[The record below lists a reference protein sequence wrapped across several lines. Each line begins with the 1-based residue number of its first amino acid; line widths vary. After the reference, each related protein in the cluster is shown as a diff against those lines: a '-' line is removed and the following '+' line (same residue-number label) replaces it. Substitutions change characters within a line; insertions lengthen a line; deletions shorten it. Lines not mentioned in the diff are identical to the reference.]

1 MTPPIWLASNPD
13 EPQEVLKGPQEMRT
27 PTGNK
32 AAMMTELTQRDV
44 DHGELTGALQGELLA
59 AAREAQASAYAPYS
73 NFAVGA
79 AVLLSDGTIYRGCNV
94 ENASFGLTV
103 CAERVAVFNAI
114 ADGRMDI
121 AAVAVV
127 TSANKICKPCGACRQ
142 VIAEFSQA
150 DNPILIVTACA
161 GGETTME
168 PITDLLP
175 DTFTLL

>member
-1 MTPPIWLASNPD
+1 MPD
-13 EPQEVLKGPQEMRT
+13 
-27 PTGNK
+27 
-32 AAMMTELTQRDV
+32 LTQIEVNHR
-44 DHGELTGALQGELLA
+44 ELADALRGELLA

-79 AVLLSDGTIYRGCNV
+79 AVLLSDGAIYRGCNV

-103 CAERVAVFNAI
+103 CAERVALFNAI
-114 ADGRMDI
+114 SDGRIDI

-127 TSANKICKPCGACRQ
+127 TACPKLCKPCGACRQ

-150 DNPILIVTACA
+150 DNPIIIVSATVA
-161 GGETTME
+161 GEMQTET
-168 PITDLLP
+168 ISDLLP

>member
-1 MTPPIWLASNPD
+1 MADLTQLDVDHA
-13 EPQEVLKGPQEMRT
+13 
-27 PTGNK
+27 
-32 AAMMTELTQRDV
+32 ELTQ
-44 DHGELTGALQGELLA
+44 ALRGELLA

-73 NFAVGA
+73 NFPVGA

-94 ENASFGLTV
+94 ENASFGLTL

-127 TSANKICKPCGACRQ
+127 TSAPKLCKPCGACRQ
-142 VIAEFSQA
+142 VLAEFSQA
-150 DNPILIVTACA
+150 DNPIMILSATAD
-161 GGETTME
+161 GQSVQE
-168 PITDLLP
+168 PLTALLP